1 MKKGCQH
8 PNMIMIE
15 DENHDEHLPVKK
27 VLICADCNDEI
38 PNESLLMHNIE
49 TIAKTY
55 EENPERKKWE
65 RKNSHENQL
74 ELIKKEPLYK
84 RKTKP

>member
-38 PNESLLMHNIE
+38 VNQHLMLQ
-49 TIAKTY
+49 TDSG
-55 EENPERKKWE
+55 KKWRRSE
-65 RKNSHENQL
+65 DHNHQL
-74 ELIKKEPLYK
+74 ELIKKDPLYI